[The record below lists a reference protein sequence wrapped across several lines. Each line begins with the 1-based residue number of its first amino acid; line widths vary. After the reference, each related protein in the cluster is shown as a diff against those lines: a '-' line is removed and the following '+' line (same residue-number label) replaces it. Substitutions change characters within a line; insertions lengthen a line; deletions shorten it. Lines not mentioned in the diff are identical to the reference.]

1 MKNEQIFFANETGR
15 YSSRDVGSGHEKE
28 MDHKINLTMTQK
40 RKDVHVPFEFLFFIQ
55 FLVYVFF

>member
-1 MKNEQIFFANETGR
+1 MTNGQIFFANKTVWF
-15 YSSRDVGSGHEKE
+15 SSRTVGSGHEKK